1 MYVRVS
7 KNLSIYLSL
16 FTCLGAFGVSARV
29 RLFQKRLLS
38 LCDVYLYIRYSIY
51 LLKGRKIESVFPQS
65 YKTTNKKMRAFSSS
79 SLADAVV
86 AFSSNDNNNTK
97 RRERRRA
104 KKAVSFCARRSRSRS
119 QEKAA
124 IIRAFFDD
132 DDLTVGKKSFGRR
145 ETAVVAATLLLSSFS
160 STRAEEAHAL
170 QLAPLGKP
178 EHVGGEKRVG
188 VSVKEVREILERDL
202 QPIEKLSDGTFK
214 GAYFVTGNLTP
225 EIFEDD
231 CAFIDPTNT
240 TKSLSKYMN
249 ALKILFDPE
258 TSSVDLKSIDI
269 VDDHTIVGVYDCEG
283 YLKLPW
289 HPRVKPYTGTV
300 TWKTNENGLIQSQ
313 LQSWTGISAAG
324 AIMESFTPG
333 S

>member
-1 MYVRVS
+1 
-7 KNLSIYLSL
+7 
-16 FTCLGAFGVSARV
+16 
-29 RLFQKRLLS
+29 
-38 LCDVYLYIRYSIY
+38 
-51 LLKGRKIESVFPQS
+51 
-65 YKTTNKKMRAFSSS
+65 MRAFSSSSS

-86 AFSSNDNNNTK
+86 AFSSSNNGNAT
-97 RRERRRA
+97 RRRRRRA
-104 KKAVSFCARRSRSRS
+104 TDVSSFGARRRRSLGSR
-119 QEKAA
+119 EKTAM
-124 IIRAFFDD
+124 IIRDD
-132 DDLTVGKKSFGRR
+132 DDETVGKSFGRR
-145 ETAVVAATLLLSSFS
+145 ETTVVAAALLLSSFF
-160 STRAEEAHAL
+160 STSAEEAHAL

-178 EHVGGEKRVG
+178 VHVGGEKRVG

-300 TWKTNENGLIQSQ
+300 TWKTNGENGLIVSQ
-313 LQSWTGISAAG
+313 TQQWTGISAAG

>member
-1 MYVRVS
+1 
-7 KNLSIYLSL
+7 
-16 FTCLGAFGVSARV
+16 
-29 RLFQKRLLS
+29 
-38 LCDVYLYIRYSIY
+38 
-51 LLKGRKIESVFPQS
+51 
-65 YKTTNKKMRAFSSS
+65 MRAFSSSSSS

-86 AFSSNDNNNTK
+86 ASSSNNNNNTA
-97 RRERRRA
+97 RGQQRRA
-104 KKAVSFCARRSRSRS
+104 KKAVSFGARRRRSRSR
-119 QEKAA
+119 QKTA
-124 IIRAFFDD
+124 IIRAFFGDDDCDD
-132 DDLTVGKKSFGRR
+132 DDDDDETVGKSFGRR
-145 ETAVVAATLLLSSFS
+145 ETGVVAATLLLSSFC
-160 STRAEEAHAL
+160 STRAEDAHAL

-178 EHVGGEKRVG
+178 ERVGGEKRVG

-300 TWKTNENGLIQSQ
+300 TWKTNGENGLIVSQ
-313 LQSWTGISAAG
+313 TQQWTGISAAG

>member
-1 MYVRVS
+1 
-7 KNLSIYLSL
+7 
-16 FTCLGAFGVSARV
+16 
-29 RLFQKRLLS
+29 
-38 LCDVYLYIRYSIY
+38 
-51 LLKGRKIESVFPQS
+51 
-65 YKTTNKKMRAFSSS
+65 MRAFSSSSS

-86 AFSSNDNNNTK
+86 AFSASNNDDNATL
-97 RRERRRA
+97 RRRRRRA
-104 KKAVSFCARRSRSRS
+104 TAVSSFGARRRRSLGSR
-119 QEKAA
+119 EKTAM
-124 IIRAFFDD
+124 IILDD
-132 DDLTVGKKSFGRR
+132 DDDDETVGKSFGRR
-145 ETAVVAATLLLSSFS
+145 ETTVVAAALLLSSFF

-178 EHVGGEKRVG
+178 VHVGGEKRVG
-188 VSVKEVREILERDL
+188 ISVKEVREILERDL

-300 TWKTNENGLIQSQ
+300 TWKTNGENGLIVSQ
-313 LQSWTGISAAG
+313 TQQWTGISAAG

>member
-1 MYVRVS
+1 
-7 KNLSIYLSL
+7 
-16 FTCLGAFGVSARV
+16 
-29 RLFQKRLLS
+29 
-38 LCDVYLYIRYSIY
+38 
-51 LLKGRKIESVFPQS
+51 
-65 YKTTNKKMRAFSSS
+65 MRAFSSSSS

-86 AFSSNDNNNTK
+86 AFSSSNNDDNATL
-97 RRERRRA
+97 RRRRRRA
-104 KKAVSFCARRSRSRS
+104 TAVSSFGARRRRSRSR
-119 QEKAA
+119 EKTAM
-124 IIRAFFDD
+124 IICDD
-132 DDLTVGKKSFGRR
+132 DDETVGKSFGRR
-145 ETAVVAATLLLSSFS
+145 ETTVVAAALLLSSFF

-178 EHVGGEKRVG
+178 VRVGGEKRVG

-300 TWKTNENGLIQSQ
+300 TWKTNGENGLIVSQ
-313 LQSWTGISAAG
+313 TQQWTGISAAG

>member
-1 MYVRVS
+1 M
-7 KNLSIYLSL
+7 
-16 FTCLGAFGVSARV
+16 
-29 RLFQKRLLS
+29 
-38 LCDVYLYIRYSIY
+38 
-51 LLKGRKIESVFPQS
+51 
-65 YKTTNKKMRAFSSS
+65 
-79 SLADAVV
+79 
-86 AFSSNDNNNTK
+86 
-97 RRERRRA
+97 
-104 KKAVSFCARRSRSRS
+104 AVSSFGARRRRSRSR
-119 QEKAA
+119 EKTA
-124 IIRAFFDD
+124 IIRDD
-132 DDLTVGKKSFGRR
+132 DDDDDDETVGRKSFGRR
-145 ETAVVAATLLLSSFS
+145 ETTVVAAALLLSSFF
-160 STRAEEAHAL
+160 STRAEEACAL

-300 TWKTNENGLIQSQ
+300 TWKTNGENGLIVSQ
-313 LQSWTGISAAG
+313 TQQWTGISAAG
-324 AIMESFTPG
+324 AIIESFTPG

>member
-1 MYVRVS
+1 M
-7 KNLSIYLSL
+7 
-16 FTCLGAFGVSARV
+16 
-29 RLFQKRLLS
+29 
-38 LCDVYLYIRYSIY
+38 Y
-51 LLKGRKIESVFPQS
+51 LLKWRK
-65 YKTTNKKMRAFSSS
+65 TNLFSPVLRQQKMRAVSSSSS

-86 AFSSNDNNNTK
+86 AFSSNNNNNNAT
-97 RRERRRA
+97 RRRRRRA
-104 KKAVSFCARRSRSRS
+104 KKAVSFGARRRRSRSR
-119 QEKAA
+119 EKTAF
-124 IIRAFFDD
+124 IRAFFAEDD
-132 DDLTVGKKSFGRR
+132 DYDDDETVGKSFGRR
-145 ETAVVAATLLLSSFS
+145 ETTVVAATLLLSSSF
-160 STRAEEAHAL
+160 STRAEEARAL

-202 QPIEKLSDGTFK
+202 QPVEKLSDGTFK

-258 TSSVDLKSIDI
+258 TSTVDLKSIDI

-289 HPRVKPYTGTV
+289 HPRVKPYTGKV
-300 TWKTNENGLIQSQ
+300 TWETNDNGLIVSQ
-313 LQSWTGISAAG
+313 AQQWTGISAAG

>member
-1 MYVRVS
+1 
-7 KNLSIYLSL
+7 
-16 FTCLGAFGVSARV
+16 
-29 RLFQKRLLS
+29 
-38 LCDVYLYIRYSIY
+38 
-51 LLKGRKIESVFPQS
+51 
-65 YKTTNKKMRAFSSS
+65 MRAFSSS

-132 DDLTVGKKSFGRR
+132 DNDLTVGKKSFGRR

>member
-1 MYVRVS
+1 
-7 KNLSIYLSL
+7 
-16 FTCLGAFGVSARV
+16 
-29 RLFQKRLLS
+29 
-38 LCDVYLYIRYSIY
+38 
-51 LLKGRKIESVFPQS
+51 
-65 YKTTNKKMRAFSSS
+65 MRAFSSS

-86 AFSSNDNNNTK
+86 AFSSNDNNNTT
-97 RRERRRA
+97 RRERRRV
-104 KKAVSFCARRSRSRS
+104 KKAVSFGARRSRSRS

-132 DDLTVGKKSFGRR
+132 DDLTKTVGKSFGRR

-300 TWKTNENGLIQSQ
+300 TWRTNGENGLIVSQ
-313 LQSWTGISAAG
+313 TQQWTGISAAG
-324 AIMESFTPG
+324 AIIESFTPG

>member
-1 MYVRVS
+1 
-7 KNLSIYLSL
+7 
-16 FTCLGAFGVSARV
+16 
-29 RLFQKRLLS
+29 
-38 LCDVYLYIRYSIY
+38 
-51 LLKGRKIESVFPQS
+51 
-65 YKTTNKKMRAFSSS
+65 MRAFSSSSS

-86 AFSSNDNNNTK
+86 AFSSSNNGNAT
-97 RRERRRA
+97 RRRRRRA
-104 KKAVSFCARRSRSRS
+104 TDVSSFGARRRRSLGSR
-119 QEKAA
+119 EKTAL
-124 IIRAFFDD
+124 IIRDD
-132 DDLTVGKKSFGRR
+132 DDETVGKSFGRR
-145 ETAVVAATLLLSSFS
+145 ETTVVAAALLLSSFF
-160 STRAEEAHAL
+160 STSAEEAHAL

-178 EHVGGEKRVG
+178 VHVGGEKRVG

-300 TWKTNENGLIQSQ
+300 TWKTNGENGLIVSQ
-313 LQSWTGISAAG
+313 TQQWTGISAAG

>member
-1 MYVRVS
+1 
-7 KNLSIYLSL
+7 
-16 FTCLGAFGVSARV
+16 
-29 RLFQKRLLS
+29 
-38 LCDVYLYIRYSIY
+38 
-51 LLKGRKIESVFPQS
+51 
-65 YKTTNKKMRAFSSS
+65 MRAFSSS

-86 AFSSNDNNNTK
+86 AFSSNNNNNTT

-104 KKAVSFCARRSRSRS
+104 KKAVSSFGARRSRSRS

-132 DDLTVGKKSFGRR
+132 DDLMTVGKSFGRR
-145 ETAVVAATLLLSSFS
+145 ETAVVVAATLLLSSFS

-170 QLAPLGKP
+170 QLAPLGKA

-300 TWKTNENGLIQSQ
+300 TWKTNENGLIESQ
-313 LQSWTGISAAG
+313 TQIWTGISAAG